1 MVNDSK
7 ISAELLL
14 GRGFLPKE
22 LPPCFTTEAFAK
34 FVGQQARLPS
44 VQTTRPG
51 IHNLARP
58 GGQRRRL
65 HLPNPFN
72 YAHLTKLI
80 TDNWTKLERH
90 FAKSTLSV
98 STPILDL
105 SEMRAVKSK
114 RDGLELAKHRAKVR
128 TGGRFILKTDIAR
141 FYGSIYTHSI
151 PWALEGKTKAKT
163 FRYGGFANNLD
174 LAIRE
179 MQDGQTLGI
188 PTGPDASFIL
198 SEIIATAVDQKLQQA
213 GISGMRYIDDYE
225 LIFPSRSAA
234 EAGLAKLEQ
243 FLWDF
248 ELAINLRKTSIEE
261 LPVDLDRRW
270 TSELRQYPFRDV
282 EVSAEELIDYF
293 GRAFALKAQN
303 PHDPVLAY
311 AVARLRTLEIEEWE
325 LLQNLISQCALA
337 EHGAMEALV
346 THYFLNSDDA
356 HGPAL
361 DRVIANILE
370 EDSVLALGT
379 EVSWALWTAIWF
391 QRRIASKLAKR
402 LDGNPDPVVAVLA
415 LYAKSLGL
423 IKKSVSFPIW
433 ASWMRA
439 SSLSG
444 PQWLLAYEADIK
456 GWLPSAEKP
465 NHVDSVA
472 EFLYSKKPASLF
484 LTERSINPPEVFYTQ
499 LKTRSPPFSVDPT
512 TALKHMD

>member
-1 MVNDSK
+1 MTEDSK

-14 GRGFLPKE
+14 GRGFFPKE
-22 LPPCFTTEAFAK
+22 LPPCFNTEAFAR
-34 FVGQQARLPS
+34 FASQQARLPPA
-44 VQTTRPG
+44 QTTRPG

-80 TDNWTKLERH
+80 TDNWTRLEKH
-90 FAKSTLSV
+90 FAKSTLTV
-98 STPILDL
+98 STPILDV
-105 SEMRAVKSK
+105 SAMRAVKSK
-114 RDGLELAKHRAKVR
+114 REGLELAKHRANVR
-128 TGGRFILKTDIAR
+128 TGGRFILRTDIAR

-163 FRYGGFANNLD
+163 FRHGGFANNLD
-174 LAIRE
+174 LAVRQ

-213 GISGMRYIDDYE
+213 GITGMRYVDDYE

-243 FLWDF
+243 LLWDF

-270 TSELRQYPFRDV
+270 TGELRQYPFSG
-282 EVSAEELIDYF
+282 EKVSAEALIDYF

-311 AVARLRTLEIEEWE
+311 AVRRLRKLEIEEWE

-346 THYFLNSDDA
+346 THYYLNSDDA

-391 QRRIASKLAKR
+391 KRRIPSKLAKK
-402 LDGNPDPVVAVLA
+402 LDGNPDPVVAILA
-415 LYAKSLGL
+415 LFAKSLNL
-423 IKKSVSFPIW
+423 IRKSVSFPIW
-433 ASWMRA
+433 SSWMRA

-465 NHVDSVA
+465 NHVDSKP
-472 EFLYSKKPASLF
+472 EFSLLKQAGISFFNGNIDKP
-484 LTERSINPPEVFYTQ
+484 
-499 LKTRSPPFSVDPT
+499 TRSLLQEVEEEEPSIFS
-512 TALKHMD
+512 

>member
-1 MVNDSK
+1 MAEDSK
-7 ISAELLL
+7 ITAGLLL
-14 GRGFLPKE
+14 GRGFFPKE
-22 LPPCFTTEAFAK
+22 LPPCFTTLPFAE
-34 FVGQQARLPS
+34 FVGKQARMPN
-44 VQTTRPG
+44 VRTTRPG

-72 YAHLTKLI
+72 YAHLTRLI
-80 TDNWTKLERH
+80 TDNWTRLEKH
-90 FAKSTLSV
+90 FARSTLGV
-98 STPILDL
+98 STPILDS

-114 RDGLELAKHRAKVR
+114 REGLELAKYRANVR
-128 TGGRFILKTDIAR
+128 TGGRFILRTDIAR

-163 FRYGGFANNLD
+163 VRHGGFANNLD
-174 LAIRE
+174 LVVRG

-213 GISGMRYIDDYE
+213 GISGMRYVDDYE
-225 LIFPSRSAA
+225 LIFSSRSAA

-248 ELAINLRKTSIEE
+248 ELAINLRKTTIDE
-261 LPVDLDRRW
+261 LPVDLERRW
-270 TSELRQYPFRDV
+270 TGELRQYPFKDGAI
-282 EVSAEELIDYF
+282 SAEALIDYF
-293 GRAFALKAQN
+293 GRAFALKTQN

-311 AVARLRTLEIEEWE
+311 AVARLRTLQIEEWE

-337 EHGAMEALV
+337 EHGAMDALV
-346 THYFLNSDDA
+346 THYYLNNDEK

-361 DRVIANILE
+361 DRVITNILE

-391 QRRIASKLAKR
+391 KRRIASKLAKR
-402 LDGNPDPVVAVLA
+402 LDGNPDPVVAILA

-423 IKKSVSFPIW
+423 IKKSVNFPIW
-433 ASWMRA
+433 ASWMSA
-439 SSLSG
+439 SSLFG

-465 NHVDSVA
+465 NHVDSVP
-472 EFLYSKKPASLF
+472 EFSLLKQAGISFFDGTIDKP
-484 LTERSINPPEVFYTQ
+484 
-499 LKTRSPPFSVDPT
+499 TRSLLHAVENEEPTVFS
-512 TALKHMD
+512 

>member
-1 MVNDSK
+1 
-7 ISAELLL
+7 
-14 GRGFLPKE
+14 
-22 LPPCFTTEAFAK
+22 
-34 FVGQQARLPS
+34 
-44 VQTTRPG
+44 
-51 IHNLARP
+51 
-58 GGQRRRL
+58 
-65 HLPNPFN
+65 
-72 YAHLTKLI
+72 
-80 TDNWTKLERH
+80 
-90 FAKSTLSV
+90 
-98 STPILDL
+98 
-105 SEMRAVKSK
+105 MRAVKSK

-472 EFLYSKKPASLF
+472 EFSLLKEAGISFFNGKIDKP
-484 LTERSINPPEVFYTQ
+484 
-499 LKTRSPPFSVDPT
+499 TRSLLHAVEDEEPTVFS
-512 TALKHMD
+512 

>member
-1 MVNDSK
+1 MLHYGGFCQ
-7 ISAELLL
+7 I
-14 GRGFLPKE
+14 RGPASS
-22 LPPCFTTEAFAK
+22 T
-34 FVGQQARLPS
+34 ARGSDNP
-44 VQTTRPG
+44 TR
-51 IHNLARP
+51 HSQLSTP

-72 YAHLTKLI
+72 YAHLTKLL

-98 STPILDL
+98 STPILDS
-105 SEMRAVKSK
+105 SEMRALKSK
-114 RDGLELAKHRAKVR
+114 REGLELAKQRAKVR

-151 PWALEGKTKAKT
+151 PWALEGKAKAKT

-174 LAIRE
+174 LAVRQ

-225 LIFPSRSAA
+225 LIFSSRSAA

-270 TSELRQYPFRDV
+270 TGELRQYPFKD
-282 EVSAEELIDYF
+282 ETISAEELIDYF
-293 GRAFALKAQN
+293 GRAFALKEQN

-311 AVARLRTLEIEEWE
+311 AVARLRTLIIQEWT

-346 THYFLNSDDA
+346 THYYLNNDEE

-391 QRRIASKLAKR
+391 KRRIASKLAKR
-402 LDGNPDPVVAVLA
+402 LDGNPDPVVAILT
-415 LYAKSLGL
+415 LYAKSLEL

-444 PQWLLAYEADIK
+444 PQWLLAYEADINN
-456 GWLPSAEKP
+456 WLPSAEKP
-465 NHVDSVA
+465 NHVDSVPQFSLLKQA
-472 EFLYSKKPASLF
+472 GISFFNGNIDKP
-484 LTERSINPPEVFYTQ
+484 
-499 LKTRSPPFSVDPT
+499 TRSLIHAVEDEEPSIFS
-512 TALKHMD
+512 